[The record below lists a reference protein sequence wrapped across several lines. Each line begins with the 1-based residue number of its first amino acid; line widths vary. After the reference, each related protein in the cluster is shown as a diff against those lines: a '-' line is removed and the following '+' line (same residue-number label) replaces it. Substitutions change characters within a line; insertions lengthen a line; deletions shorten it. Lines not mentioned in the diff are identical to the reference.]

1 MKQLYYFLL
10 LLIIPFTA
18 KAQITLEHTFSMK
31 SEINSDPHE
40 LFGDIFDVT
49 WGDPTKGYYIIN
61 TLNNEVTIYDIDYS
75 ITKTFTAPTVEGLD
89 LSTIY
94 IASTY
99 AFNADDKVEFIINY
113 GKYVNRRLKNAVVV
127 CDDDGQILHQFTDAR
142 LAWFFKTPDDALKLK
157 VSKTVYDDISDTEYY
172 CTNQYEIYKLPGHIS
187 TSNAQL
193 KSTSVDPAYPNPA
206 RQTVNLPYHLENG
219 QTATMRIFSI
229 NGELM
234 EQKQIDGHFD
244 KIVLNVSPY
253 QPGQYIYEYNGKSNR
268 FTVR

>member
-31 SEINSDPHE
+31 SELNKDPHE
-40 LFGDIFDVT
+40 RFGDIFDVT

-61 TLNNEVTIYDIDYS
+61 TLNNEVTIYNIDYS

-89 LSTIY
+89 LSTII

-99 AFNADDKVEFIINY
+99 AFNADENVEFIIDY
-113 GKYVNRRLKNAVVV
+113 GKRVNGRYKYAVVV
-127 CDDDGQILHQFTDAR
+127 CDDDGQILHQFTDAYS
-142 LAWFFKTPDDALKLK
+142 AWLFKTPDDALKLK
-157 VSKTVYDDISDTEYY
+157 VNKIVYDEISDTEYY
-172 CTNQYEIYKLPGHIS
+172 RTNQCEIYKLPGQIS
-187 TSNAQL
+187 TRNAQL
-193 KSTSVDPAYPNPA
+193 KSARVDPAYPNPA

-219 QTATMRIFSI
+219 QTTTMQIFSI
-229 NGELM
+229 NGKLM

-244 KIVLNVSPY
+244 KIVLNVNHY